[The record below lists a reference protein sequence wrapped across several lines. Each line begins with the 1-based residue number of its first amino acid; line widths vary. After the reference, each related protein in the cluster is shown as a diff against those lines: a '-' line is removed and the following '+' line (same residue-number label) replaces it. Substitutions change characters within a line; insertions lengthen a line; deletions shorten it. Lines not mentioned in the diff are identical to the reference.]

1 MYFFRTPWLFKYFF
15 NKIVWSIKGED
26 KNIYLTF
33 DDGPIPSVTSWVL
46 KTLKE
51 YNAKATFFCV
61 GENVK
66 KYPEVFQNV
75 LDEGHMVGNHTFH
88 HINGMKHKSEAYLD
102 DIALADE
109 YIKSN
114 LFRPPY
120 GKFSYKQYKEL
131 SKTYQIVMWDVLS
144 GDFDK
149 GIDYKTCLKKLQN
162 NIRPGSVIVF
172 HDSVK
177 SEGILRLVLPQILE
191 EYTTKGFTFKAL
203 EGVVRKEYHKEIQ
216 QQENI

>member
-1 MYFFRTPWLFKYFF
+1 MYFFRTPFLFKYFF
-15 NKIVWSIKGED
+15 NKIVWSIKGEG

-33 DDGPIPSVTSWVL
+33 DDGPIPSVTPWVL
-46 KTLKE
+46 EVLKQ

-66 KYPEVFQNV
+66 KYPEIFQNV
-75 LDEGHMVGNHTFH
+75 LDDGHMVGNHTFH
-88 HINGMKHKSEAYLD
+88 HINGMKHKAQAY
-102 DIALADE
+102 IADVAQADE

-120 GKFSYKQYKEL
+120 GKLTYKQYKAI
-131 SKTYQIVMWDVLS
+131 SKTYKIVLWDVLS

-149 GIDYKTCLKKLQN
+149 GISYLTCLKKLQK

-177 SEGILRLVLPQILE
+177 SEGVLKLVLPQILE
-191 EYTTKGFTFKAL
+191 EYTMKGFKFKAI
-203 EGVVRKEYHKEIQ
+203 EGTIRKEYQDEIQ
-216 QQENI
+216 QQQNI